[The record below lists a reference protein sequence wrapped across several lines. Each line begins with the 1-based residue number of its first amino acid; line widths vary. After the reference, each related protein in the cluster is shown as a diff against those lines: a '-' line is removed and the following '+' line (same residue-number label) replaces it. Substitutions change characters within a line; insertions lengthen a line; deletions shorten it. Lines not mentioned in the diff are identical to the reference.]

1 LQPPLRPSLW
11 SLAASRKLLRLLTLW
26 LLLLLTLLQLRLLT
40 RWLLR
45 LRMPLLPL
53 LRLLTLPLLRL
64 LRKRRNSNIPSR
76 EITKPGCDGMPF
88 ARAFLLGLRI
98 RTDRS

>member
-1 LQPPLRPSLW
+1 L
-11 SLAASRKLLRLLTLW
+11 LAASRKLLRLLRR
-26 LLLLLTLLQLRLLT
+26 LLRLLTRWLRRLLKLLRSLLT

-45 LRMPLLPL
+45 LPTLPL
-53 LRLLTLPLLRL
+53 LRLLTLPPLLL

-88 ARAFLLGLRI
+88 ARVFFWDLPI
-98 RTDRS
+98 RRLSS

>member
-1 LQPPLRPSLW
+1 L
-11 SLAASRKLLRLLTLW
+11 LAASRKLLRLLR
-26 LLLLLTLLQLRLLT
+26 LLLRPLTPWLRRLLKLLRPLLT

-45 LRMPLLPL
+45 LPTLPL
-53 LRLLTLPLLRL
+53 LRLLTLPLLLL

-88 ARAFLLGLRI
+88 ARAFLLGLPI
-98 RTDRS
+98 RRLSA